1 MSDTTRSTRR
11 PRFGALLIVLLF
23 GVLASTSQA
32 SPAGASRQM
41 KSQDARTVQI
51 DPAVLAEATGPDG
64 VLDIAVRKV
73 EPFAFPTPRG
83 WSGYSIEMWEEAA
96 DALKIPY
103 EYQEKASVTEQLEA
117 VRSGNADA
125 ALGAISITAVRE
137 EEFDFSIAMYDSGL
151 QILTK
156 PSNGTAWSLL
166 PKMFSSTVLF
176 LLLGVIALLI
186 LVGHVVWLIE
196 RRRNEDFPRKYLP
209 GVWEGTWWAIVTMS
223 TVGYG
228 DTRVKT
234 KAGRLV
240 AMCWILL
247 GLVLV
252 AEFTAIITSTL
263 TVTRLESDV
272 NNLGDLNG
280 KRVVTVANTT
290 SVQFLEGLG
299 IQAIEVG
306 SAKEAFQAV
315 ESGKAAA
322 FVFDS
327 PILRSY
333 VASSGDD
340 ALQVVGPVF
349 QPQGYGM
356 VFPSGSEIITP
367 IDLEFLKQREDG
379 FAAELSRKYLGD

>member
-1 MSDTTRSTRR
+1 MSEKTLSTRR

-23 GVLASTSQA
+23 GVLAAT
-32 SPAGASRQM
+32 SPAGPASASRQM

-73 EPFAFPTPRG
+73 EPFAFLTPRG

-103 EYQEKASVTEQLEA
+103 EYQEKASVAEQLEA
-117 VRSGNADA
+117 VRSGKADA
-125 ALGAISITAVRE
+125 ALGAISITAARE

-379 FAAELSRKYLGD
+379 FAADLSRKYLGD

>member
-1 MSDTTRSTRR
+1 MSDRTQSTRR

-23 GVLASTSQA
+23 GVLAFTSQA
-32 SPAGASRQM
+32 SPAGASRQT
-41 KSQDARTVQI
+41 KSQNARAVQI
-51 DPAVLAEATGPDG
+51 DPAVLAAATGPNG

-73 EPFAFPTPRG
+73 EPFAFLTPRG

-103 EYQEKASVTEQLEA
+103 EYQEKASVAEQLEA
-117 VRSGNADA
+117 VRTGKADA

-166 PKMFSSTVLF
+166 TKMFSSTVLF

-196 RRRNEDFPRKYLP
+196 RRRNEDFPWKYLP

-228 DTRVKT
+228 DTSVKT

-306 SAKEAFQAV
+306 STKEAFQAV
-315 ESGKAAA
+315 ESGEAAA

-379 FAAELSRKYLGD
+379 FAADLSRKYLGD

>member
-1 MSDTTRSTRR
+1 MSEKTRSTRR

-23 GVLASTSQA
+23 GVLVSTSQA
-32 SPAGASRQM
+32 SPAGASRQT
-41 KSQDARTVQI
+41 KSQEARTVQI
-51 DPAVLAEATGPDG
+51 DPTVLAAATGPDG
-64 VLDIAVRKV
+64 VLDIAVRNI

-96 DALKIPY
+96 DALKIPF

-117 VRSGNADA
+117 VRSGKADA

-156 PSNGTAWSLL
+156 PSNGSAWSMLGKL
-166 PKMFSSTVLF
+166 FSSTVLF
-176 LLLGVIALLI
+176 LVIGVIALLI
-186 LVGHVVWLIE
+186 IVGHVVWLIE
-196 RRRNEDFPRKYLP
+196 RRRNDDFPRKYFP

-228 DTRVKT
+228 DTSVKT

-240 AMCWILL
+240 AMCWMLL

-252 AEFTAIITSTL
+252 AQFTAIITSTL

-299 IQAIEVG
+299 IQALEVD
-306 SAKEAFQAV
+306 STEQAFQAV

-322 FVFDS
+322 FVYDA
-327 PILRSY
+327 PILRSF
-333 VASSGDD
+333 VLSSGDD
-340 ALQVVGPVF
+340 SLQVVGPVF

-356 VFPSGSEIITP
+356 AFPSGSEIITP

-379 FAAELSRKYLGD
+379 FAADLSSKYLGD

>member
-32 SPAGASRQM
+32 SPAGASRQT

-64 VLDIAVRKV
+64 VLDIAVRNI

-103 EYQEKASVTEQLEA
+103 EYQEKASVAEQLEA
-117 VRSGNADA
+117 VRSGKADA
-125 ALGAISITAVRE
+125 ALGAISITAARE
-137 EEFDFSIAMYDSGL
+137 EEFDFSIAMFDSGL

-156 PSNGTAWSLL
+156 RSSGSAWSLIAKL
-166 PKMFSSTVLF
+166 FSSTVLF
-176 LLLGVIALLI
+176 LMLGVIALLI
-186 LVGHVVWLIE
+186 IVGHVVWLIE
-196 RRRNEDFPRKYLP
+196 RRRNDDFPRKYFP

-228 DTRVKT
+228 DTSVKT

-240 AMCWILL
+240 AMCWMLL

-252 AEFTAIITSTL
+252 AQFTAIITSTL

-280 KRVVTVANTT
+280 KRVVTVADTT

-306 SAKEAFQAV
+306 STKEAFQAV

-333 VASSGDD
+333 VASSGND
-340 ALQVVGPVF
+340 ALQVVGPMF

-379 FAAELSRKYLGD
+379 FAADLSSKYLGD

>member
-1 MSDTTRSTRR
+1 MSEKTLSTRR

-23 GVLASTSQA
+23 GVLAAT
-32 SPAGASRQM
+32 SPAGPASASRQT
-41 KSQDARTVQI
+41 KSQEVRAVQL
-51 DPAVLAEATGPDG
+51 DPAVLAAATGPDG

-96 DALKIPY
+96 AALKIPY
-103 EYQEKASVTEQLEA
+103 AYQEKASVADQLEA
-117 VRSGNADA
+117 VRSGKADA

-156 PSNGTAWSLL
+156 PSSASAWSMLGKL
-166 PKMFSSTVLF
+166 FSSTVLF
-176 LLLGVIALLI
+176 LVLGLIALLI
-186 LVGHVVWLIE
+186 IVGHVVWLIE
-196 RRRNEDFPRKYLP
+196 RRRNEDFPRSYLS

-228 DTRVKT
+228 DTSVKT
-234 KAGRLV
+234 RAGRLV
-240 AMCWILL
+240 AMCWMLL
-247 GLVLV
+247 GLLLV
-252 AEFTAIITSTL
+252 AQFTAIITSTL

-340 ALQVVGPVF
+340 ALEVVGPVF

-356 VFPSGSEIITP
+356 AFPSGSEIITP
-367 IDLEFLKQREDG
+367 IDIEFLKQREDG
-379 FAAELSRKYLGD
+379 FAADLSRKYLGD

>member
-103 EYQEKASVTEQLEA
+103 EYQEKASVAEQLEA

-156 PSNGTAWSLL
+156 PSNGSAWSLL

-299 IQAIEVG
+299 IQALEVD
-306 SAKEAFQAV
+306 SAEQAFQAV

-322 FVFDS
+322 FVFDA
-327 PILRSY
+327 PILRSF
-333 VASSGDD
+333 VVSSGDD
-340 ALQVVGPVF
+340 SLQVVGPVF

-356 VFPSGSEIITP
+356 AFPSGSEIITP

-379 FAAELSRKYLGD
+379 FAADLSSKYLGD

>member
-103 EYQEKASVTEQLEA
+103 EYQEKASVAEQLEA
-117 VRSGNADA
+117 VRSGKADA
-125 ALGAISITAVRE
+125 ALGAISITAARE

-156 PSNGTAWSLL
+156 PSNGSAWSLL

-299 IQAIEVG
+299 IQALEVD
-306 SAKEAFQAV
+306 SAEQAFQAV

-322 FVFDS
+322 FVFDA
-327 PILRSY
+327 PILRSF
-333 VASSGDD
+333 VVSSGDD
-340 ALQVVGPVF
+340 SLQVVGPVF

-356 VFPSGSEIITP
+356 AFPSGSEIITP

-379 FAAELSRKYLGD
+379 FAADLSSKYLGD

>member
-1 MSDTTRSTRR
+1 
-11 PRFGALLIVLLF
+11 
-23 GVLASTSQA
+23 
-32 SPAGASRQM
+32 
-41 KSQDARTVQI
+41 
-51 DPAVLAEATGPDG
+51 
-64 VLDIAVRKV
+64 
-73 EPFAFPTPRG
+73 
-83 WSGYSIEMWEEAA
+83 
-96 DALKIPY
+96 LKIPY

-156 PSNGTAWSLL
+156 PSNGSAWSLL

-379 FAAELSRKYLGD
+379 FAADLSRKYLGD

>member
-73 EPFAFPTPRG
+73 EPFVFLTPRG

-125 ALGAISITAVRE
+125 ALGAISITAARE

-299 IQAIEVG
+299 IQALEVD
-306 SAKEAFQAV
+306 SAEQAFQAV

-322 FVFDS
+322 FVFDA
-327 PILRSY
+327 PILRSF
-333 VASSGDD
+333 VVSSGDD
-340 ALQVVGPVF
+340 SLQVVGPVF

-356 VFPSGSEIITP
+356 AFPSGSEIITP

-379 FAAELSRKYLGD
+379 FAADLSSKYLGD

>member
-1 MSDTTRSTRR
+1 MPDTPRSTRR

-23 GVLASTSQA
+23 GVLAATSPA
-32 SPAGASRQM
+32 SPAGASRQT

-73 EPFAFPTPRG
+73 EPFAFLTPRG
-83 WSGYSIEMWEEAA
+83 WTGYSIEMWEEAA

-103 EYQEKASVTEQLEA
+103 EYQEKASVAEQLEA
-117 VRSGNADA
+117 VRTGKADA

-166 PKMFSSTVLF
+166 TKMFSSTVLF

-234 KAGRLV
+234 TAGRLV

-263 TVTRLESDV
+263 TITRLESDV

-280 KRVVTVANTT
+280 KKVVTVANTT

-306 SAKEAFQAV
+306 STKEAFQAV
-315 ESGKAAA
+315 ESGEAAA

-379 FAAELSRKYLGD
+379 FAADLSRKYLGD

>member
-1 MSDTTRSTRR
+1 
-11 PRFGALLIVLLF
+11 LVLLF
-23 GVLASTSQA
+23 GVLASTSQS
-32 SPAGASRQM
+32 SPAGASRQT

-117 VRSGNADA
+117 VRSGEADA

-156 PSNGTAWSLL
+156 PSNGSAWSMLGKL
-166 PKMFSSTVLF
+166 FSSTVLF
-176 LLLGVIALLI
+176 LVLGVIALLI
-186 LVGHVVWLIE
+186 IVGHVVWLIE
-196 RRRNEDFPRKYLP
+196 RRRNDDFPRKYFP

-228 DTRVKT
+228 DTSVKT

-240 AMCWILL
+240 AMCWMLL

-252 AEFTAIITSTL
+252 AQFTAIITSTL

-280 KRVVTVANTT
+280 KKVVTVANTT

-299 IQAIEVG
+299 IQALEVD
-306 SAKEAFQAV
+306 STEQAFQAV

-322 FVFDS
+322 FVYDA
-327 PILRSY
+327 PILRSF
-333 VASSGDD
+333 VLSSGDD
-340 ALQVVGPVF
+340 SLQVVGPVF

-356 VFPSGSEIITP
+356 AFPSGSEIITP

-379 FAAELSRKYLGD
+379 FAADLSSKYLGD

>member
-32 SPAGASRQM
+32 SPAGASRQT
-41 KSQDARTVQI
+41 KSQDARTLQL

-64 VLDIAVRKV
+64 VLDIAVRNI

-103 EYQEKASVTEQLEA
+103 EYQEKASVAEQLEA
-117 VRSGNADA
+117 VRSGKADA
-125 ALGAISITAVRE
+125 ALGAISITAARE
-137 EEFDFSIAMYDSGL
+137 EEFDFSIAMFDSGL

-156 PSNGTAWSLL
+156 RSSGSAWSLIAKL
-166 PKMFSSTVLF
+166 FSSTVLF
-176 LLLGVIALLI
+176 LMLGVIALLI
-186 LVGHVVWLIE
+186 IVGHVVWLIE
-196 RRRNEDFPRKYLP
+196 RRRNEDFPRSYLS

-228 DTRVKT
+228 DTSVKT

-240 AMCWILL
+240 AMCWMLL

-252 AEFTAIITSTL
+252 AQFTAIITSTL

-280 KRVVTVANTT
+280 KRVVTVADTT
-290 SVQFLEGLG
+290 SVQFLEGLS
-299 IQAIEVG
+299 IQALAVG
-306 SAKEAFQAV
+306 STKEAFQAV

-333 VASSGDD
+333 VASSGND
-340 ALQVVGPVF
+340 ALQVVGPMF

-379 FAAELSRKYLGD
+379 FAADLSSKYLGD